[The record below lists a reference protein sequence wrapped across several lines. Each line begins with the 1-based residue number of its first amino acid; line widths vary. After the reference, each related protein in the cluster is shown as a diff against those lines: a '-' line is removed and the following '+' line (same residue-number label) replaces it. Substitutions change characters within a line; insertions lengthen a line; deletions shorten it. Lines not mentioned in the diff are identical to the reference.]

1 MLQVDWGALMTASRC
16 SARRFGQAQGGLLL
30 HACGT
35 EVSERDSPSPLG
47 STIKPLYFPPTGDQ
61 SYVLGRLN
69 ASYAPSWH
77 VKTNCLGLAL
87 EAWQCGIAPIKSQ
100 MRGNVPCSREGPHLQ
115 GELPAATCS
124 PVARG
129 RKKVRPCVVYKPT
142 FSLSSAAPPPCKGL
156 SQLWARE
163 PHIFVVVKL
172 P

>member
-61 SYVLGRLN
+61 SYVLGRLD

-124 PVARG
+124 PVPRG
-129 RKKVRPCVVYKPT
+129 RKKLGRVSSINLLFLCLQLLPHLAKDFPNCGQESHT
-142 FSLSSAAPPPCKGL
+142 FLL
-156 SQLWARE
+156 L
-163 PHIFVVVKL
+163 
-172 P
+172 

>member
-61 SYVLGRLN
+61 SYVLGRLD

-87 EAWQCGIAPIKSQ
+87 EVGQGAPCGISPTKAQI
-100 MRGNVPCSREGPHLQ
+100 RGCGLCTREGPHPHGQ
-115 GELPAATCS
+115 LPAAKCS
-124 PVARG
+124 PVPRA
-129 RKKVRPCVVYKPT
+129 RKKLGLVWYRIRL
-142 FSLSSAAPPPCKGL
+142 FFASSAAPPGCKAL
-156 SQLWARE
+156 SQLWAR
-163 PHIFVVVKL
+163 KL
-172 P
+172 HLFLS